1 MTRLNVNSFVTS
13 PTRPRR
19 FQVARRNCVAH
30 LLGGG
35 GGGGGVQRRRCSAA
49 GPAPR
54 QYDALTTLV
63 LAELLVDCSSFA

>member
-35 GGGGGVQRRRCSAA
+35 GGGGGAA
-49 GPAPR
+49 APAPR
-54 QYDALTTLV
+54 QYDALTTFV
-63 LAELLVDCSSFA
+63 FAELLVDCSSFA